1 MIRNP
6 LSREPV
12 AQGCT
17 KFWPVATQVGGPEH
31 IKEVIGTAKAS
42 RDSPHLGHGD
52 VSLAQEGDWH
62 MIVCKGKVENGN
74 RDSIGKGTSD
84 MADIR
89 VELAEIDLPDFGH
102 PTVEPRIEGP
112 EHEARLRTLWKRA
125 TGRGLDVL
133 LVYGDRE
140 HSANMAFLTGFDP
153 RFEEAL
159 LILNG
164 EAPPIVLVGNEG
176 WGSSQISP
184 IKLDRRLYQ
193 PFSLMGQ
200 DRSKTKSLA
209 TIMGDLRVGQGT
221 RVGIT
226 DWKYFGPEA
235 GQAPELWLNAPAYLV
250 DTLRQVTG
258 QSPVNVTDLLM
269 NPRDGL
275 RAINSVDQLASF
287 EFAATHISNG
297 MRRVIWS
304 LRPGLSEFEAI
315 EQARLNGMPLS
326 CHPMLAAGPRAA
338 WMASPSSRRMQR
350 GEPFICGMGVWG
362 ALCARAG
369 FLVCEGSELP
379 GEIRDYVKRLVKPYF
394 AAVVEWYQHIGLG
407 VQGGELYEIIHR
419 RLDDPFFGVS
429 LNPGHLIHLDEWL
442 HCSTSTCSHNHT
454 PIEQVRWQVSCK
466 IGKR

>member
-1 MIRNP
+1 
-6 LSREPV
+6 
-12 AQGCT
+12 
-17 KFWPVATQVGGPEH
+17 
-31 IKEVIGTAKAS
+31 
-42 RDSPHLGHGD
+42 
-52 VSLAQEGDWH
+52 
-62 MIVCKGKVENGN
+62 
-74 RDSIGKGTSD
+74 
-84 MADIR
+84 
-89 VELAEIDLPDFGH
+89 
-102 PTVEPRIEGP
+102 
-112 EHEARLRTLWKRA
+112 
-125 TGRGLDVL
+125 
-133 LVYGDRE
+133 
-140 HSANMAFLTGFDP
+140 MAFLTGFDP

-419 RLDDPFFGVS
+419 RLDDPFLGVS

-442 HCSTSTCSHNHT
+442 HS
-454 PIEQVRWQVSCK
+454 PIYAGSNIKLRSGMALQVDIIPATGGPYFTANIEDGIALADEPLRQAFATRWPEAWSRIQARRAFMQDKLGIRLKPEVLPFSNLAAHLPPYLLNRSMVMRAC
-466 IGKR
+466 